1 MCDVGLL
8 TQILLHCKA
17 PLENENHPLHRPFQY
32 LLERLAAQRL
42 AASDLRTFLRLG
54 DPLTCLNSGNYN
66 NEYYMHDAKKNWMS
80 SSCF

>member
-17 PLENENHPLHRPFQY
+17 PLEDENHPLHRPFQY

-54 DPLTCLNSGNYN
+54 DPLTCLNSGNN
-66 NEYYMHDAKKNWMS
+66 AKKNWMS

>member
-42 AASDLRTFLRLG
+42 APSDLRTFLRLG
-54 DPLTCLNSGNYN
+54 DPLTCLTSGKYKR
-66 NEYYMHDAKKNWMS
+66 ALKK
-80 SSCF
+80 

>member
-54 DPLTCLNSGNYN
+54 DPLTCLNSGNN
-66 NEYYMHDAKKNWMS
+66 MHDAKKNWMS